1 MIDMANN
8 RKVLQLSSKHRTKA
22 EKARREYEE
31 SLIQSD
37 GTDLDEVTASQF
49 VNTTARKEY
58 DRALKR
64 LREEVGMV
72 GNLNKSDLLNYAN
85 SYGRYMDLVKE
96 VRKKDFTYIVQ
107 TRGGPKPNPLVKMI
121 RTTINSDVITVHV
134 RRSCFAV
141 IITIYTQCSSIPATV
156 TTHVFYC

>member
-107 TRGGPKPNPLVKMI
+107 TRGGPKPNPLVKMWMKPEGI
-121 RTTINSDVITVHV
+121 WQNRPGVW
-134 RRSCFAV
+134 A
-141 IITIYTQCSSIPATV
+141 
-156 TTHVFYC
+156 

>member
-96 VRKKDFTYIVQ
+96 VRK
-107 TRGGPKPNPLVKMI
+107 
-121 RTTINSDVITVHV
+121 
-134 RRSCFAV
+134 
-141 IITIYTQCSSIPATV
+141 
-156 TTHVFYC
+156 

>member
-1 MIDMANN
+1 M
-8 RKVLQLSSKHRTKA
+8 
-22 EKARREYEE
+22 
-31 SLIQSD
+31 IQSD

-107 TRGGPKPNPLVKMI
+107 TRGGPSQI
-121 RTTINSDVITVHV
+121 RW
-134 RRSCFAV
+134 
-141 IITIYTQCSSIPATV
+141 
-156 TTHVFYC
+156 

>member
-1 MIDMANN
+1 M
-8 RKVLQLSSKHRTKA
+8 
-22 EKARREYEE
+22 
-31 SLIQSD
+31 IQSD

-107 TRGGPKPNPLVKMI
+107 TSGGPKPNPWVKMM
-121 RTTINSDVITVHV
+121 DEA
-134 RRSCFAV
+134 RRYMAE
-141 IITIYTQCSSIPATV
+141 SSRRLGMTLDGQLKAAHAKV
-156 TTHVFYC
+156 SQEEEDLKKVFGDF